1 MLDAKQTT
9 LLNKLISFDCMSVN
23 DKDQLKRDLYE
34 WFFRWDGKLVKVEN
48 KNGVYEWDN
57 KDEQNDKEQDEE
69 TEQEEKTSQDKEKE
83 REKAKKEAEKR
94 LELMREKEMMEF
106 EERGGFSQVLK
117 DIFNPSDLAAMELDS
132 VFQLK
137 NLCKDF
143 YRKKQLL
150 SGNLI

>member
-57 KDEQNDKEQDEE
+57 KDEQNDKE
-69 TEQEEKTSQDKEKE
+69 
-83 REKAKKEAEKR
+83 
-94 LELMREKEMMEF
+94 
-106 EERGGFSQVLK
+106 
-117 DIFNPSDLAAMELDS
+117 
-132 VFQLK
+132 
-137 NLCKDF
+137 
-143 YRKKQLL
+143 
-150 SGNLI
+150 